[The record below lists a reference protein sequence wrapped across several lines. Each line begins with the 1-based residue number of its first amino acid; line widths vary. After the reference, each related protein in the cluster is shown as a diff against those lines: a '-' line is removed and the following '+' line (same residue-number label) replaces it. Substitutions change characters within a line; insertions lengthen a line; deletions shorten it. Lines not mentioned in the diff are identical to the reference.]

1 MNDTQTE
8 VIANYCK
15 RHKEVVAVY
24 LFGSRAGN
32 THTKQSDVDI
42 AVLLK
47 NETVQFDLLDCIIS
61 LEREFQL
68 PVDAVILN
76 RAGEILKYQV
86 RLRGVLLYESDA
98 LFRKEFEVR
107 SRKYFEDFQ
116 YIHKRY
122 TRDVLYGDINGRP
135 DVS

>member
-1 MNDTQTE
+1 MHDVPKE
-8 VIANYCK
+8 VIVNYCK
-15 RHKEVVAVY
+15 RHKEIVAVY

-32 THTKQSDVDI
+32 THTQQSDVDI

-47 NETVQFDLLDCIIS
+47 NETDQFDLLDFIIS
-61 LEREFQL
+61 LERKLEL

-86 RLRGVLLYESDA
+86 RSRGVLLYESDA

-122 TRDVLYGDINGRP
+122 TRHVLYGDING
-135 DVS
+135 